1 MLEKI
6 NCDQRREISKL
17 KEMIT
22 SIENDK
28 KEWMNRYIAHSI
40 KVHEHDEVEDLIKER
55 DILNHAYKK
64 EKEKKEELL
73 KECCGHTPRF
83 LKGSKSVNLIV

>member
-6 NCDQRREISKL
+6 NCDQRREIIKL

-28 KEWMNRYIAHSI
+28 KEWMNRYIARTI
-40 KVHEHDEVEDLIKER
+40 
-55 DILNHAYKK
+55 
-64 EKEKKEELL
+64 
-73 KECCGHTPRF
+73 
-83 LKGSKSVNLIV
+83 